1 MKVRGHIVAAVLRD
15 IIFTKDSYNSFID
28 LQEKL
33 HQNIGRKRSLIS
45 IGTHDL
51 DTVKGPFLYD
61 ARPPTN
67 IYFKPLNQD
76 KEYTAEEIMNL
87 YNVGIFTI
95 LKWILF

>member
-1 MKVRGHIVAAVLRD
+1 M
-15 IIFTKDSYNSFID
+15 
-28 LQEKL
+28 

-51 DTVKGPFLYD
+51 DTVKSPFLYD

-87 YNVGIFTI
+87 YNVGIFTFKMDFKLWVFLI
-95 LKWILF
+95 FKWILF